1 MAIVETQNL
10 TRIYKMGAA
19 EVHALQGVDLVVEQ
33 GEFVSVMGRS
43 GSGKSTLLHLVGCL
57 DRPTEGVIRLDGLEV
72 TGLPKRRLP
81 RIRREKVGFVF
92 QQFNLLSSATALEN
106 VMLPLRYSDVGRR
119 EGRQRAQ
126 ALLEE
131 VGLGERVTHRPTEMS
146 GGEQQRVA
154 VARALINNP
163 AIVLADE
170 PTGELDTHTAGEI
183 ISVLHELNTRD
194 GQTFII
200 VTHDPL
206 VAESTDRTIY
216 LQDGIIVDEVR
227 RRRVNGYLS
236 AEQAERQENARPD
249 TFRENS
255 E

>member
-1 MAIVETQNL
+1 MAIVESRNL
-10 TRIYKMGAA
+10 TKIYKMGAA
-19 EVHALQGVDLVVEQ
+19 EVRALQGIDLVVER
-33 GEFVSVMGRS
+33 GEFLSVMGRS
-43 GSGKSTLLHLVGCL
+43 GSGKSTLLNLLGCL
-57 DRPTEGVIRLDGLEV
+57 DRPTEGIIYLDGLEV
-72 TGLPKRRLP
+72 TSLPKRRLP

-92 QQFNLLSSATALEN
+92 QQFNLLPSLTALEN
-106 VMLPLRYSDVGRR
+106 VMLPLRYSGVSKR
-119 EGRQRAQ
+119 EGRRRAQ

-131 VGLGERVTHRPTEMS
+131 VGLGDRMTHRPTEMS

-183 ISVLHELNTRD
+183 IGLLHELNERD
-194 GQTFII
+194 GQTFVI

-216 LQDGIIVDEVR
+216 LQDGMIVREKR
-227 RRRVNGYLS
+227 RQRVNGYLR
-236 AEQAERQENARPD
+236 AEQTSD
-249 TFRENS
+249 VSKTS
-255 E
+255 EV

>member
-1 MAIVETQNL
+1 MAIVESRNL
-10 TRIYKMGAA
+10 TKIYKMGAA
-19 EVHALQGVDLVVEQ
+19 EVRALQGIDLVVER
-33 GEFVSVMGRS
+33 GEFLSVMGRS
-43 GSGKSTLLHLVGCL
+43 GSGKSTLLNLLGCL
-57 DRPTEGVIRLDGLEV
+57 DRPTEGIIYLDGLEV
-72 TGLPKRRLP
+72 TSLPKRRLP

-92 QQFNLLSSATALEN
+92 QQFNLLPSLTALEN
-106 VMLPLRYSDVGRR
+106 VMLPLRYSGVGKR
-119 EGRQRAQ
+119 EGRRRAQ

-131 VGLGERVTHRPTEMS
+131 VGLGDRMTHRPTEMS

-183 ISVLHELNTRD
+183 IGLLHELNERD
-194 GQTFII
+194 GQTFVI

-216 LQDGIIVDEVR
+216 LQDGMIVREKR
-227 RRRVNGYLS
+227 RQRVNGYLR
-236 AEQAERQENARPD
+236 AEQTSD
-249 TFRENS
+249 VSKTS
-255 E
+255 EV

>member
-1 MAIVETQNL
+1 MAIVESRNL
-10 TRIYKMGAA
+10 TKIYKMGAA
-19 EVHALQGVDLVVEQ
+19 EVRALQGIDLVVER
-33 GEFVSVMGRS
+33 GEFLSVMGRS
-43 GSGKSTLLHLVGCL
+43 GSGKSTLLNLLGCL
-57 DRPTEGVIRLDGLEV
+57 DRPTEGIIYLDGLEV
-72 TGLPKRRLP
+72 TSLPKRRLP

-92 QQFNLLSSATALEN
+92 QQFNLLPSLTALEN
-106 VMLPLRYSDVGRR
+106 VMLPLRYSGVGKR
-119 EGRQRAQ
+119 EGRRRAQ

-131 VGLGERVTHRPTEMS
+131 VGLGDRMTHRPTEMS

-183 ISVLHELNTRD
+183 IGLLHELNERD

-216 LQDGIIVDEVR
+216 LQDGMIVRKKR
-227 RRRVNGYLS
+227 RQRVNGYLR
-236 AEQAERQENARPD
+236 AEQTSD
-249 TFRENS
+249 VSKTS
-255 E
+255 EV

>member
-1 MAIVETQNL
+1 MAIVETRNL
-10 TRIYKMGAA
+10 RKTYKMGAT
-19 EVHALQGVDLVVEQ
+19 EVHALQGIDLVVER
-33 GEFVSVMGRS
+33 GEFLSVMGRS
-43 GSGKSTLLHLVGCL
+43 GSGKSTLLNLVGCL
-57 DRPTEGVIRLDGLEV
+57 DRPTEGEIYLDGLEV
-72 TGLPKRRLP
+72 TRLPRRRLP

-92 QQFNLLSSATALEN
+92 QQFNLLSSLTALEN
-106 VMLPLRYSDVGRR
+106 VMLPLRYTNVSRR
-119 EGRQRAQ
+119 EGRRRAQ

-131 VGLGERVTHRPTEMS
+131 VGLGDRMMHRPVEMS

-170 PTGELDTHTAGEI
+170 PTGELDTHTAAEI
-183 ISVLHELNTRD
+183 IALLHELNERE

-216 LQDGIIVDEVR
+216 LQDGMIVDEVR
-227 RRRVNGYLS
+227 RQRVTGYLH
-236 AEQAERQENARPD
+236 AEQTGEEGGGAGKTP
-249 TFRENS
+249 S
-255 E
+255 

>member
-1 MAIVETQNL
+1 MAIVESRNL
-10 TRIYKMGAA
+10 TKIYKMGAA
-19 EVHALQGVDLVVEQ
+19 EVRALQGIDLVVER
-33 GEFVSVMGRS
+33 GEFLSVMGRS
-43 GSGKSTLLHLVGCL
+43 GSGKSTLLNLLGCL
-57 DRPTEGVIRLDGLEV
+57 DRPTEGIIYLDGLEV
-72 TGLPKRRLP
+72 TSLPKRRLP

-92 QQFNLLSSATALEN
+92 QQFNLLPSLTALEN
-106 VMLPLRYSDVGRR
+106 VMLPLRYSGVSKR
-119 EGRQRAQ
+119 EGRRRAQ

-131 VGLGERVTHRPTEMS
+131 VGLGDRMTHRPTEMS

-183 ISVLHELNTRD
+183 IGLLHELNERD

-216 LQDGIIVDEVR
+216 LQDGMIVREKR
-227 RRRVNGYLS
+227 RQRVNGYLR
-236 AEQAERQENARPD
+236 AEQTSD
-249 TFRENS
+249 VSKTS
-255 E
+255 EV